1 MHYEGFILDSEQKAL
16 QEMVR
21 DFAEKELMPIAAK
34 YDVTG
39 ELPMD
44 VYKKACDMGLNCP
57 DIPVEYGGMGISYL
71 TGAVIREE
79 LSRGDAG
86 FALTMG
92 TNSLGM
98 KPVLI
103 AGNEEQK
110 RRMADVLLSGGF
122 SSFALTEPDAGSDAG
137 ACATTAVKV
146 GDEYIING
154 RKCFITNAAYANIM
168 TVVASVDRSKGVKG
182 LTMFQVDADTPGIT
196 IGKHEDKMGI
206 RMSATCDVVFEDVKV
221 PADRVIGAEGMGF
234 QIAMKTLDKGRACI
248 GGAAVGI
255 ARAAFE
261 HAMKYA
267 QQRKTFGKPIISNQA
282 IQFMLA
288 DMSIAIETARQMG
301 FYAAAL
307 VDAGSPMASKIGAV
321 SKCYSTD
328 MLQKVTSDAVQ
339 IFGGYGYSR
348 EYPLEKLMRD
358 AKIYQIFE
366 GTNQIQRIVI
376 ANHLMKEYKI

>member
-1 MHYEGFILDSEQKAL
+1 MQFQGFLLDDEQKAL

-21 DFAEKELMPIAAK
+21 DFVDKEVIPVAAQC
-34 YDVTG
+34 DITG
-39 ELPMD
+39 ELPME

-57 DIPVEYGGMGISYL
+57 DLPEEYGGMGISYL

-86 FALTMG
+86 FSLTLG
-92 TNSLGM
+92 ANSLGM

-103 AGNEEQK
+103 AGTEAQK
-110 RRMADVLLSGGF
+110 RRVANILLSGGF
-122 SSFALTEPDAGSDAG
+122 SSFALTEPDAGSDAA
-137 ACATTAVKV
+137 ACTTTAVKA
-146 GDEYIING
+146 GDEYILNG
-154 RKCFITNAAYANIM
+154 RKCFITNSAYADIM
-168 TVVASVDRSKGVKG
+168 TVVATVDRRG
-182 LTMFQVDADTPGIT
+182 LTMFLVDAKTPGLSV
-196 IGKHEDKMGI
+196 GKHENKMGI

-221 PADRVIGAEGMGF
+221 PASSLIGAEGMGF
-234 QIAMKTLDKGRACI
+234 QIAMKTLDKGRASI
-248 GGAAVGI
+248 AGGAVGI

-261 HAMKYA
+261 HAVKYA

-288 DMSIAIETARQMG
+288 DMSIGIETARQMG

-307 VDAGSPMASKIGAV
+307 VDAGSPMASKIGAI

-328 MLQKVTSDAVQ
+328 MLQKVVSDAVQ

-358 AKIYQIFE
+358 AKIFQIFE
-366 GTNQIQRIVI
+366 GTNQIQRMVI
-376 ANHLMKEYKI
+376 ANHLMKEYEI